1 MIIISTSLTVST
13 QPSPRFRVEA
23 WLPFRNREM
32 DYTKVAATVN
42 ETVCLN
48 LTKYFKPLG
57 CAYKSFY
64 PGKGNWVSF

>member
-1 MIIISTSLTVST
+1 MIIISTSLTVSI

-48 LTKYFKPLG
+48 LTNKVFQAIG
-57 CAYKSFY
+57 MR
-64 PGKGNWVSF
+64 V

>member
-1 MIIISTSLTVST
+1 MLMSIFVMIIISTSLTVST

-48 LTKYFKPLG
+48 LTNKVFLAIG
-57 CAYKSFY
+57 MR
-64 PGKGNWVSF
+64 V